1 VKKGGKTMKLHLMFI
16 GNKFIYN
23 EPLQEYVLRQVKK
36 MCDRPES
43 ITFYKDG
50 DNSLFLEIEKELSSH
65 EQLIIITTKQNF
77 STVGKLIS
85 TATNDVQVL
94 KEEGALMPQK
104 ALIYEEGSY
113 LLEHGET
120 LVNVIQID
128 ESKKMPQILIRN
140 EITNATIHIFDE
152 EKETLVNI
160 LTPIAQTYEVTFEV
174 TTLIEG
180 WQQIDISSK
189 LYGDIS
195 NFISAS
201 KKLLSNKLI
210 PFENIYEY
218 IIETLS
224 SQNKKITFAE
234 SCTGGLL
241 SYYLTKNNGA
251 SKILDG
257 SLVTYSND
265 LKDNWLAVS
274 GETLEEYGA
283 VSAEVVREMSDG
295 TLHVSHADYSI
306 AVSGIA
312 GDTGGTELK
321 PVGTV
326 YIGVRSKTAH
336 HEKHLHFSG
345 DRNFIQNQSAL
356 YAIKMLLLLD
366 QETFF

>member
-1 VKKGGKTMKLHLMFI
+1 MRLHVMFV

-23 EPLQEYVLRQVKK
+23 EVLQEYVLRQITKT
-36 MCDRPES
+36 CDRPQTIS
-43 ITFYKDG
+43 FFQDG
-50 DNSLFLEIEKELSSH
+50 DNTLFLEIEKQLNDPQ
-65 EQLIIITTKQNF
+65 QLIIITTKQNF
-77 STVGKLIS
+77 STIGKLIS

-94 KEEGALMPQK
+94 KEGSLMPQK
-104 ALIYEEGSY
+104 ALVYEDGSY
-113 LLEHGET
+113 LIEHGET
-120 LVNVIQID
+120 LVNVMQVD
-128 ESKKMPQILIRN
+128 EGVNIPSILMKS
-140 EITNATIHIFDE
+140 EITNATIHVFDE
-152 EKETLVNI
+152 DRETLISLLN
-160 LTPIAQTYEVTFEV
+160 PIAQTYEVTFDV

-180 WQQIDISSK
+180 WQQVDICSK

-201 KKLLSNKLI
+201 KKLLSNQLI
-210 PFENIYEY
+210 PSSNVLEY
-218 IIETLS
+218 IIETLTA
-224 SQNKKITFAE
+224 QNKKITFAE

-251 SKILDG
+251 SNILEG
-257 SLVTYSND
+257 SLITYSNA

-274 GETLEEYGA
+274 NDTLEQHGA
-283 VSAEVVREMSDG
+283 VSAEVVSEMSDG
-295 TLHVSHADYSI
+295 ALAVSHADFAI

-336 HEKHLHFSG
+336 VEEHCHFSG
-345 DRNFIQNQSAL
+345 DRNFVQNQSAL

-366 QETFF
+366 KETFF